1 MHDLPGATLSR
12 TQFQNRVEML
22 REERGISRAE
32 MATRLGCGNSQVFKL
47 ERGDVP
53 MTLDWMHK
61 IAEALDVSVCELLH
75 EWDAPEHRLGLI
87 ERLWAS
93 AGEAERSEMLARISQ
108 IDPDRVTSVKAAA
121 GQEKSP
127 LVEITVRPDGTYRAF
142 VYGPG
147 LAVYGPGVSPQETAS
162 IASPEKQKKKGK

>member
-1 MHDLPGATLSR
+1 MPHSPEDNVSR
-12 TQFQNRVEML
+12 TLHSNRVETL
-22 REERGISRAE
+22 RTTLGISRSE
-32 MATRLGCGNSQVFKL
+32 LATRLGCHNSQVFKL

-61 IAEALDVSVCELLH
+61 IAEALDTSVCELLH
-75 EWDAPEHRLGLI
+75 EWDTRDHRLGMV
-87 ERLWAS
+87 ERLWLA
-93 AGEAERSEMLARISQ
+93 ADEAERAEMLARIGQ
-108 IDPDRVTSVKAAA
+108 IDPNGASPAQLV

-147 LAVYGPGVSPQETAS
+147 LAVYGPGVSPQETAT
-162 IASPEKQKKKGK
+162 IASPDKQKKKGK

>member
-1 MHDLPGATLSR
+1 MHDGHGDSLPR
-12 TQFQNRVEML
+12 TQFQNRVETL
-22 REERGISRAE
+22 REARGISRSELA
-32 MATRLGCGNSQVFKL
+32 AKLGCHNSQVFKL

-61 IAEALDVSVCELLH
+61 IATALDVSVCELLH

-108 IDPDRVTSVKAAA
+108 IDPDRVSSVQTV

-147 LAVYGPGVSPQETAS
+147 LAVYGPGVSPQETEA